1 MTADSHPADPGPIE
15 LDTSPDPL
23 EDFVLLP
30 GLLRRWE
37 IPQVVK
43 ADSEFRIEEAGV
55 MADQT
60 PLFAV
65 YRRERPEPSDTE
77 FDVPV
82 VLSFEHG
89 RLTVRA
95 RLLPIAGEPLMAVV
109 VLGDSPED
117 SSALV
122 RVRDHFAQSAHRARE
137 RAGGPHEPKAQRPEG
152 AQ

>member
-1 MTADSHPADPGPIE
+1 MIADSHPADPGPIE
-15 LDTSPDPL
+15 LDISPDPL

-43 ADSEFRIEEAGV
+43 PDSEFRIEEAGEL
-55 MADQT
+55 ADKT

-65 YRRERPEPSDTE
+65 YRRDPSPTPDAE
-77 FDVPV
+77 LGVPV
-82 VLSFEHG
+82 VLSFENG

-109 VLGDSPED
+109 VLGDNPED
-117 SSALV
+117 GSALAQ
-122 RVRDHFAQSAHRARE
+122 VRDHLARSAHGARE
-137 RAGGPHEPKAQRPEG
+137 RASGQREPKAQPSEG
-152 AQ
+152 AL